1 MSPQVEEVEA
11 LVARVGTHPVW
22 GYAHCRRVH
31 ELAKQLAEDERI
43 SYNPEILHISA
54 LLHDI
59 GLYKAYNLR
68 EARDHARRSATVARR
83 ILRDLDFPE
92 EATRAVLDAIS
103 HHPPGPE
110 RGRWVEGTLLKD
122 AVALDYLGAVGI
134 GRVISMVGL
143 EDDVPDL
150 PSAVRHAESLHRS
163 IPGFLIL
170 DSSSYIARER
180 AIQAQSFFMDL
191 KEATRSLELL

>member
-1 MSPQVEEVEA
+1 
-11 LVARVGTHPVW
+11 
-22 GYAHCRRVH
+22 
-31 ELAKQLAEDERI
+31 
-43 SYNPEILHISA
+43 
-54 LLHDI
+54 
-59 GLYKAYNLR
+59 
-68 EARDHARRSATVARR
+68 
-83 ILRDLDFPE
+83 
-92 EATRAVLDAIS
+92 
-103 HHPPGPE
+103 
-110 RGRWVEGTLLKD
+110 
-122 AVALDYLGAVGI
+122 
-134 GRVISMVGL
+134 MVGL